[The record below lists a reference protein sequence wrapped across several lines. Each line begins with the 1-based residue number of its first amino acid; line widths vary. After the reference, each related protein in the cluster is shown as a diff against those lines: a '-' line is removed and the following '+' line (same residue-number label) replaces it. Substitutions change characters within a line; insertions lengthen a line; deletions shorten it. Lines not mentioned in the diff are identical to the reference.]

1 MSQDIDREYPGTSTK
16 GLNCDLS
23 FTKTLVNE
31 ITQSYQRY
39 GDETIEIGTREIKN
53 TETEGSERRMV
64 RSSTQTAMGGW
75 TEGSHERTTWNGL
88 YGSRV

>member
-1 MSQDIDREYPGTSTK
+1 MITRTRLGQLIKKLPLILTVLTTSSLHTSVDAMMSQDIDREYPGTSTK

-39 GDETIEIGTREIKN
+39 GDETIEI
-53 TETEGSERRMV
+53 
-64 RSSTQTAMGGW
+64 ST
-75 TEGSHERTTWNGL
+75 
-88 YGSRV
+88 